1 MRTDLLTTAAF
12 AALLLTP
19 IAAAAQSSGYASAP
33 FREHPV
39 EVAQGAALE
48 RIDVA
53 ARALALKGAEEDAED
68 EDSDAADSGE
78 AGDGEDEEEE
88 EGGPLDDFGLLRASL
103 AAASPEL
110 EQRLGAAIAELLEA
124 AEDGKDLGA
133 SSEEVVGLTQE
144 ARGKLLPPTVADA
157 PGFRA
162 ALMASLLLDEGGVA
176 EGFEEASEGEA
187 SAYTL
192 GYVALQRVK
201 ALWEGLSGQASPQQA
216 ADVAA
221 MFVLLDALFPTAE
234 MPEQI
239 SPDPEQA
246 EAPAQQLV
254 ALLEGVADAELY
266 LGRDLAAAMTVVN
279 DVAAQGCAALAA
291 GQAGLG
297 VEKLRIAAAY
307 YDQTVVDT
315 LGMIAPD
322 TAAVIAEALEEVD
335 EGEAD
340 ELAEACGPLL
350 QGLAAGRTA
359 LTP

>member
-68 EDSDAADSGE
+68 EDSDAAGSGE
-78 AGDGEDEEEE
+78 AGDGEDEEE

-221 MFVLLDALFPTAE
+221 MFALLDALFPTEE

-254 ALLEGVADAELY
+254 ALLEGVADAELF

-279 DVAAQGCAALAA
+279 DVAAQGCASLAA
-291 GQAGLG
+291 GKAGLG
-297 VEKLRIAAAY
+297 VEQLRIAAAY

-322 TAAVIAEALEEVD
+322 AAAAIAEGLEEVE